1 VTVHDHE
8 AITGRQ
14 VAAVPDDTAKLI
26 AGLVAEYEAG
36 ETAEA
41 RLAHDADKI
50 ELILQADEYAAQ
62 GYDAG
67 PWREAAVPA
76 LSTDA
81 AKQLAQAIT
90 ATPQAAWYLGH
101 RAAYERRWLRRP
113 GNAAYLPLRDDE

>member
-50 ELILQADEYAAQ
+50 ELILQADEYAA
-62 GYDAG
+62 
-67 PWREAAVPA
+67 
-76 LSTDA
+76 
-81 AKQLAQAIT
+81 
-90 ATPQAAWYLGH
+90 
-101 RAAYERRWLRRP
+101 
-113 GNAAYLPLRDDE
+113 